1 MKKKMKRDGNAEE
14 KEGRLRRIY
23 GNDGEKTEGN
33 IKMIS
38 GERMRTRM
46 RQRFREGFRDGIMRY
61 SAKI

>member
-1 MKKKMKRDGNAEE
+1 MKKKMKRYGNAEG

-33 IKMIS
+33 TEVIS

-46 RQRFREGFRDGIMRY
+46 RRRFREGFRDGMMRY
-61 SAKI
+61 SATI